1 MARRKQTF
9 WEAKPRKPI
18 GYGLFVRI
26 ADRWAGWSDGKN
38 GVPQL
43 PPAQPEE
50 LPAPLTT
57 SYLDILN
64 QSYQDSAGNE
74 NLTVLRDVADALV
87 RRRALGRDIAERE
100 EKSRSIQKQLDAMV
114 EVPDEAALSQ
124 RNAIEQHADPLLV
137 RARRLR
143 EYNAVRA
150 GVQAAKDR
158 VDQEIQ
164 AQQVELAKVG
174 ETIAVRKHA
183 LVIRVTRMR
192 AHAMRRRGHYLRHL
206 MCKHPEGPALVAYFE
221 LSSPQLPGWLDK
233 WPVDDGAAEI

>member
-18 GYGLFVRI
+18 GYGLFVRS

-43 PPAQPEE
+43 PPTGPEE

-64 QSYQDSAGNE
+64 QSYQDSAESE

-100 EKSRSIQKQLDAMV
+100 DKSRGLQKQLDAMV

-124 RNAIEQHADPLLV
+124 RHATEQHADPLLV

-164 AQQVELAKVG
+164 ARQVELAKVG

-192 AHAMRRRGHYLRHL
+192 AHAMRRRGHYLRNL
-206 MCKHPEGPALVAYFE
+206 MRKHPEGPALVAYFE
-221 LSSPQLPGWLDK
+221 LSSPHMPDWLDK
-233 WPVDDGAAEI
+233 WPVDDGAAGI